1 MMRARLSKLLCDLF
15 EYPYFIILSYFD
27 PVKGSALTP
36 IPAKRSSSN
45 FLEKSLSLKLY
56 RTSWSPFSKGR
67 VIWSKNNS
75 NITIHCHDSNKEY
88 GCIHIQISHSKH
100 YLATIISHFDFCR
113 PRKNLF
119 WKCNFLRNQSQTSGY
134 IDVGD
139 EYWRWNVLATTLR
152 CWWRFRPFLSLTS
165 SIF

>member
-1 MMRARLSKLLCDLF
+1 MMRARLNKLLCDLF
-15 EYPYFIILSYFD
+15 EYPNFIILSYFD
-27 PVKGSALTP
+27 PVKGSALTS

-56 RTSWSPFSKGR
+56 RTSWSPFSKGW

-100 YLATIISHFDFCR
+100 YLATIISHLDFR
-113 PRKNLF
+113 WPREDLF
-119 WKCNFLRNQSQTSGY
+119 WNVNFCECWCPAFMLKDRG
-134 IDVGD
+134 
-139 EYWRWNVLATTLR
+139 
-152 CWWRFRPFLSLTS
+152 CWWRERP
-165 SIF
+165 